1 VVHVKSR
8 DHASES
14 SSVRRATEKSLEV
27 SYGQKVEEGK
37 RVSSDPSSLDG
48 PQMVVDNARWLG
60 ENPSGRG
67 KVETTDN
74 SCSRVLFNFLTIL
87 ILNYTAFLF

>member
-1 VVHVKSR
+1 MVHVKSR
-8 DHASES
+8 DDASES
-14 SSVRRATEKSLEV
+14 SSVRRATEKSLEA
-27 SYGQKVEEGK
+27 SYGQKVEEEGK

-60 ENPSGRG
+60 ESPSGRD

-74 SCSRVLFNFLTIL
+74 SCSRVFLNSLTIL
-87 ILNYTAFLF
+87 RISNY

>member
-1 VVHVKSR
+1 MVHVKSR

-14 SSVRRATEKSLEV
+14 SSVRRATEKSLEA
-27 SYGQKVEEGK
+27 SYGQKVEEEGK

-74 SCSRVLFNFLTIL
+74 SCSRVFFNFLTIL
-87 ILNYTAFLF
+87 RISNY

>member
-1 VVHVKSR
+1 MVHVKSR

-27 SYGQKVEEGK
+27 SYGQKVEEEGK

-74 SCSRVLFNFLTIL
+74 SCSRVFLNFLTIL
-87 ILNYTAFLF
+87 RISNY